1 MEYPNSL
8 KNLIESLKKLPTIGE
23 KSAERLAFAILSMDE
38 EDANLFSE
46 SIMDVKKK
54 IKKCKVCGNITEK
67 EVCNICESDERD
79 SKTICVVEDSKN
91 IISLEKIGTY
101 NGKYHVL
108 NGLISPM
115 DGRGPDDIEI
125 NSLLKRVKNEKIDEI
140 IIAIS
145 PTLEGETTALEKLNF
160 KIMQI
165 LESENVIV
173 SRIAYGIPLGADMEY
188 LDPMTLSMALNN
200 RNKIS

>member
-145 PTLEGETTALEKLNF
+145 PTLEGETTALYISK
-160 KIMQI
+160 I

-173 SRIAYGIPLGADMEY
+173 SRIAYGIPLGADMVY

>member
-145 PTLEGETTALEKLNF
+145 PTLEGETTALYISK
-160 KIMQI
+160 I

-173 SRIAYGIPLGADMEY
+173 ARIAYGIPLGADMEY

-200 RNKIS
+200 RNKI

>member
-8 KNLIESLKKLPTIGE
+8 KNLIESLKKLPSIGE
-23 KSAERLAFAILSMDE
+23 KSAERLAFAILSMEE
-38 EDANLFSE
+38 EDADVFSK
-46 SIMDVKKK
+46 SIIDVKNK
-54 IKKCKVCGNITEK
+54 IKKCRICGNITEN
-67 EVCNICESDERD
+67 EVCNICKSNARD
-79 SKTICVVEDSKN
+79 NKTICVVEDSKN

-115 DGRGPDDIEI
+115 DGKGPDDIEI
-125 NSLLKRVKNEKIDEI
+125 NSLLKRVNNEDINEI

-145 PTLEGETTALEKLNF
+145 PTLEGETTALYISKVLENEK
-160 KIMQI
+160 
-165 LESENVIV
+165 VIV

>member
-91 IISLEKIGTY
+91 IISLENDKSKI
-101 NGKYHVL
+101 
-108 NGLISPM
+108 
-115 DGRGPDDIEI
+115 E
-125 NSLLKRVKNEKIDEI
+125 EKIADNTYLQSMYQQLSQY
-140 IIAIS
+140 ATLYDKDYLTLVDTWKGMIS
-145 PTLEGETTALEKLNF
+145 
-160 KIMQI
+160 
-165 LESENVIV
+165 
-173 SRIAYGIPLGADMEY
+173 
-188 LDPMTLSMALNN
+188 
-200 RNKIS
+200 